1 MVVTSIGIFGD
12 TDGDLG
18 LFESALRFL
27 SDRGAK
33 RFLFAGGRYEDLDD
47 WLRTKRDEMKAQ
59 TDYSNA
65 DFLEDIS
72 RFLVGLDQKE
82 RPAAFG
88 TAWEFARAIEGVM
101 RIKDRVMRTP
111 EKGSLQY
118 QDSSI
123 PKKTVDIVG
132 DVLCCVVHD
141 KNDLD
146 KEDMVNAAVLVHGNA
161 PEPKVVRIGPRFF
174 ITPGRV
180 KGALRS
186 TVGLLEVVD
195 RQLMFS
201 AFSLLEGETVI
212 DRQPIVIPSSKNK
225 LLVK

>member
-1 MVVTSIGIFGD
+1 MATAIGIFGD
-12 TDGDLG
+12 TDGDVG

-33 RFLFAGGRYEDLDD
+33 RFLFAGGRYGDLDD

-65 DFLEDIS
+65 DFLEDVS
-72 RFLVGLDQKE
+72 RFLIGLEQKD

-88 TAWEFARAIEGVM
+88 TAWEFARAIEEVM
-101 RIKDRVMRTP
+101 RMKDRVMRTP

-118 QDSSI
+118 QDSSV
-123 PKKTVDIVG
+123 PKKAVDIVG

-161 PEPKVVRIGPRFF
+161 AEPKVVQIGPRFF

-180 KGALRS
+180 KGAPKS
-186 TVGLLEVVD
+186 TVGLLELVD
-195 RQLMFS
+195 KQLVFS
-201 AFSLLEGETVI
+201 AFTLLDGKTVI
-212 DRQPIVIPSSKNK
+212 DRQPIVISSSKTK
-225 LLVK
+225 LSVK

>member
-1 MVVTSIGIFGD
+1 MATAIGIFGD
-12 TDGDLG
+12 TDGDVG

-59 TDYSNA
+59 TDYSND
-65 DFLEDIS
+65 DFLEDVS
-72 RFLVGLDQKE
+72 RFLIGLDQKD

-88 TAWEFARAIEGVM
+88 TAWEFARAIEEVM
-101 RIKDRVMRTP
+101 RMKDRVMRTP

-118 QDSSI
+118 QDSSV
-123 PKKTVDIVG
+123 PKKAVDIVG

-161 PEPKVVRIGPRFF
+161 AEPKVVQIGPRFF

-180 KGALRS
+180 KGGAKS
-186 TVGLLEVVD
+186 TVGLLELVD
-195 RQLMFS
+195 KQLVFS
-201 AFSLLEGETVI
+201 AFTLLDGKTVI
-212 DRQPIVIPSSKNK
+212 DRQPIVISSSKTK
-225 LLVK
+225 LSVK